1 MQLTLTTIVQLCLL
15 GTTSALRTPP
25 ICLTRRSLLPAA
37 AAAIFSGPLSTLPAR
52 AADPQSGDCKADCFR
67 ECNAVAPGNDGY
79 CKDQCDTYCADN
91 PGYGKSDVVRQDLSE
106 AGGAGGAAPKQLV
119 SNSGRSC
126 DSYKS
131 EAGRNYCL
139 KEASGGKAAPTTQY
153 EPGSLSMNVSLVNAL
168 THLSF

>member
-1 MQLTLTTIVQLCLL
+1 M
-15 GTTSALRTPP
+15 
-25 ICLTRRSLLPAA
+25 
-37 AAAIFSGPLSTLPAR
+37 
-52 AADPQSGDCKADCFR
+52 
-67 ECNAVAPGNDGY
+67 
-79 CKDQCDTYCADN
+79 
-91 PGYGKSDVVRQDLSE
+91 VRQDLSE

-153 EPGSLSMNVSLVNAL
+153 EPGSLSMNVSLDSAL